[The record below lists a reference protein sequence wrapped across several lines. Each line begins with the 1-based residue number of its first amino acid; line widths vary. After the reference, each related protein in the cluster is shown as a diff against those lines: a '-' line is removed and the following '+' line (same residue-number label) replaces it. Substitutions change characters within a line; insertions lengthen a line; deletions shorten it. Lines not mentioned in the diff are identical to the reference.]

1 VPAVFLREYQAM
13 RDDFVALDFLSAGSF
28 RWSPRAKQDA
38 KPRKRSFAFPR
49 RRIAACVQRPL
60 AALLPTAAGR
70 MAVKR
75 QFRPALQ
82 GWAVALSWP
91 SLEGDATGRDYS
103 L

>member
-1 VPAVFLREYQAM
+1 M
-13 RDDFVALDFLSAGSF
+13 RDDFAALDFLSAGSF
-28 RWSPRAKQDA
+28 RWSPRAKQDI
-38 KPRKRSFAFPR
+38 KPRRTLFALRR
-49 RRIAACVQRPL
+49 RRIAATLQRPL
-60 AALLPTAAGR
+60 SALAGR

-91 SLEGDATGRDYS
+91 ALEADATRPDYS